1 MPSTYG
7 SDGSVSHSSNSDN
20 NGGGNYVTR
29 GLNAIG
35 SKLGLSGTGSSN
47 TPDKNGAVGNF
58 RDETGK
64 IGSYAMSLNGIDP
77 TKDSSRVT
85 ADGRTVYTSSNNP
98 EQHYSFGMGN
108 MPYSSNAEGVA
119 NGTSERI
126 AGRAAGESDA
136 EYTQRLLAAGI
147 NPAAAGEAEKSNV
160 ESAVERYN
168 EVEKA
173 SGIGANNKDIQK
185 IVDDPNA
192 YLDKRDLTVS
202 DKVPMMDPNK
212 EGTGLNPNDPRYS
225 IGQDVTYG
233 ATQVEADTFDAPNK
247 KPVAEYQVDTS
258 ADRLDAP
265 QFQVDPVTGEIRD
278 QNLVD
283 AEAYVL
289 DMQGAGTGVNAD
301 GTTNHTGQALNDYAS
316 QNVSMMIDTSTS
328 SGKLLAQKLGE
339 GNYTDTKATIMGQ
352 METISKE
359 FKDGSG
365 NPVIPPWAQA
375 QHRSAMRSIAFK
387 GMTGS
392 AAIAASSNAIMEATL
407 PIAESEAKFFQTL
420 TTKNL
425 DNRQASII
433 NKAKTLASYD
443 LANLQERSAAAV
455 QNAKA
460 FLQMDME
467 NLDHEQ
473 EAEIIN
479 TAERVDA
486 MFTDV
491 AEENVARKLNIQNEM
506 DNRHFYEQLQF
517 DADRYNTAAINS
529 AREAN
534 AGRLDTASQFNINRK
549 MDRDKYEADM
559 ARYIDESNATWRRD
573 VYKTNTRMEFEA
585 SALDV
590 KNALDLTTE
599 GMNKMWDRVDS
610 QLEYI
615 WNSTEADENRDFEI
629 MKAQMESKA
638 AAKSGKSSAIG
649 SVVGAIAGGIFSDV
663 RLKDN
668 IEFNMTLPNGVNMY
682 TWDWNATAK
691 KLGADTQPNYGVLAQ
706 EIRKTHPEAVN
717 KGKGGYLR
725 VNYGKIK

>member
-1 MPSTYG
+1 MG
-7 SDGSVSHSSNSDN
+7 LLGDAVGGMVDRAKESVSSWGGAN
-20 NGGGNYVTR
+20 NPDSEGKVGNYRNDTPR
-29 GLNAIG
+29 IGKIASGLNG
-35 SKLGLSGTGSSN
+35 DD
-47 TPDKNGAVGNF
+47 PKNDA
-58 RDETGK
+58 
-64 IGSYAMSLNGIDP
+64 
-77 TKDSSRVT
+77 SRVVN
-85 ADGRTVYTSSNNP
+85 GRTVYTNADGDN
-98 EQHYSFGMGN
+98 YSYGIGN
-108 MPYSSNAEGVA
+108 MPFATDKDGNNIGWDHEDNNGNPHNAEYGGDPRNV
-119 NGTSERI
+119 GGYGSSS
-126 AGRAAGESDA
+126 AGNAGQTKED
-136 EYTQRLLAAGI
+136 LA
-147 NPAAAGEAEKSNV
+147 KSNV
-160 ESAVERYN
+160 ESAVERLQGATA
-168 EVEKA
+168 A
-173 SGIGANNKDIQK
+173 SGITPQNEGINKM
-185 IVDDPNA
+185 VDDPRK
-192 YLDKRDLTVS
+192 YMKDRDLTTA
-202 DKVPMMDPNK
+202 DKVPTMDPNTA
-212 EGTGLNPNDPRYS
+212 GSTLDPDDPRYQ
-225 IGQDVTYG
+225 IGQDVTYN
-233 ATQVEADTFDAPNK
+233 ATQTEAESVSAPNK
-247 KPVAEYQVDTS
+247 KPVAELQTDTS
-258 ADRLDAP
+258 ADRLDAA
-265 QFQVDPVTGEIRD
+265 QYQVDPVTGEIRD

-283 AEAYVL
+283 AEKYVL
-289 DMQGAGTGVNAD
+289 DMQGAGTGINAD

-316 QNVSMMIDTSTS
+316 QNVSMMIDTTTS

-339 GNYTDTKATIMGQ
+339 GNYTDTKTTIMGQ

-375 QHRSAMRSIAFK
+375 QHRASMRSIAFK

-433 NKAKTLASYD
+433 NKAKTLSSYD

-479 TAERVDA
+479 TQERVDA

-491 AEENVARKLNIQNEM
+491 AEENVARKLNISNEM
-506 DNRHFYEQLQF
+506 DNRKFYEQLAF

-529 AREAN
+529 NREAN
-534 AGRLDTASQFNINRK
+534 AGRLDAAAQFNINRK

-573 VYKTNTRMEFEA
+573 IYKTNTRMEFEA
-585 SALDV
+585 TALDA

-668 IEFNMTLPNGVNMY
+668 IEFDTALPNGVNMY
-682 TWDWNATAK
+682 TWDWNDTAK

-706 EIRKTHPEAVN
+706 EIRKTHPDAVN